1 MTDFIVH
8 QPEDSAPIKT
18 PEQWDSEGWD
28 ADRRGPKDL
37 DEARSALDARIADP
51 HAPDSEAESGAYDGL
66 EG

>member
-18 PEQWDSEGWD
+18 PEEWDAEGWD
-28 ADRRGPKDL
+28 ADRQGPKDL
-37 DEARSALDARIADP
+37 GEARSALDARIADP
-51 HAPDSEAESGAYDGL
+51 HAPDTEAEFGAYDGL